1 MQVPAGHV
9 YLVTYRLE
17 EYADLAQQLHIW
29 PYPRAHFQNIALLPY
44 RFAPA
49 VWPWCPAFGILGC
62 CGCVSSLFNIASA
75 HRLAKK
81 TCLGRLAAWPLPRS

>member
-44 RFAPA
+44 RCAPA
-49 VWPWCPAFGILGC
+49 VPWPCIWNPGLLRL
-62 CGCVSSLFNIASA
+62 CVKFLNIAFA

-81 TCLGRLAAWPLPRS
+81 TCLGHSAAWPLPRS